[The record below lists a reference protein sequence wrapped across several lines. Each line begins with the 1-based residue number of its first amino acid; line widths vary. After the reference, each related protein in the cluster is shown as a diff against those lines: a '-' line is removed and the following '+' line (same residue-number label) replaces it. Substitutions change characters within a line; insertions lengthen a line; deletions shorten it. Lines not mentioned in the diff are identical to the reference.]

1 MLADIEEK
9 IQIRIEEKITGVKDV
24 AVGKK
29 RLALGA
35 PSTFI
40 AISGGTYR
48 KIGQVSF
55 KHEVSIFL
63 SVEFKNL
70 KGEEERRKGIYPIIE
85 AIILTLTL
93 QTLGLTIDPLL
104 PVNLQNVTEEDDA
117 KQGLIVF
124 QIEFKTGYMIEA
136 VSDEVITDLL
146 KVGLNY
152 YLKPGDDAVDASDT
166 LTLQGG
172 A

>member
-9 IQIRIEEKITGVKDV
+9 IQTRIKEKITGVKDV
-24 AVGKK
+24 AVGKN
-29 RLALGA
+29 RLALA
-35 PSTFI
+35 TPSTFI
-40 AISGGTYR
+40 AISGGTYK

-70 KGEEERRKGIYPIIE
+70 RGEEERRKGIYPILE

-117 KQGLIVF
+117 KAGLIVF
-124 QIEFKTGYMIEA
+124 QIEFKTGYMIAA

-146 KVGLNY
+146 KVGFDY
-152 YLKPGDDAVDASDT
+152 YLKPGDAISDASDIVT
-166 LTLQGG
+166 LGG
-172 A
+172 

>member
-1 MLADIEEK
+1 M
-9 IQIRIEEKITGVKDV
+9 
-24 AVGKK
+24 
-29 RLALGA
+29 
-35 PSTFI
+35 
-40 AISGGTYR
+40 
-48 KIGQVSF
+48 
-55 KHEVSIFL
+55 
-63 SVEFKNL
+63 
-70 KGEEERRKGIYPIIE
+70 
-85 AIILTLTL
+85 
-93 QTLGLTIDPLL
+93 
-104 PVNLQNVTEEDDA
+104 NLQNVTEEDDA